1 MKSIVRER
9 VGKPAL
15 DPLLQGEEHIGI
27 QTTVDRRD
35 HLFGE
40 QLELQVESPLGP
52 SLRDPSLEADL
63 QARLDD
69 GHRIFVLG
77 DIHGHLATFR
87 ALLHRLNLKPEDRV
101 VCLGDMIDRGPNSA
115 GLVHLLRTHPQV
127 ICLKGNHEHM
137 AIQCVQPDGSFEAW
151 QPWMQRGGK
160 STYASYIVQANGD
173 LYEAKRQMA
182 EDFMWLD
189 TLPTQIVLDHL
200 RFVHAGY
207 DPRMPLDMQ
216 GEKELLWIRKE
227 WFQHEGAVDP
237 ARTVFFGH
245 TTTTKL
251 GDAGEV
257 AFSDDRLPD
266 GRPAWV
272 GLDVGAYNHVA
283 PGLAAVEAIT
293 FRCVKQPTLRCDR
306 WFERIDTRTKKKGK
320 GKKRAWKGEE
330 NLRESEVAR
339 SFGLKA
345 WPHEPNPPAPPPFE
359 RSVNWNER
367 VWSFP
372 NILMRS
378 PPVGTA
384 CTEKRRKNAFGAIRG
399 PTSFRVYRQRS
410 QPTWHHGPSDRL
422 RAV

>member
-1 MKSIVRER
+1 MNSLSCK
-9 VGKPAL
+9 L
-15 DPLLQGEEHIGI
+15 NL
-27 QTTVDRRD
+27 
-35 HLFGE
+35 
-40 QLELQVESPLGP
+40 PLGP

-69 GHRIFVLG
+69 GHRVFILG
-77 DIHGHLATFR
+77 DVHGHLATFK
-87 ALLHRLNLKPEDRV
+87 ALLHRLNLNAEDRV

-127 ICLKGNHEHM
+127 ICLTGNHEQM
-137 AIQCVQPDGSFEAW
+137 AIQCVQSDGSFEAW

-173 LYEAKRQMA
+173 LYEAKQQMA

-200 RFVHAGY
+200 RLVHAGY

-216 GEKELLWIRKE
+216 GEKELLWIRKP
-227 WFQHEGAVDP
+227 WFEHEGAVDP

-251 GDAGEV
+251 GDAAGEV
-257 AFSDDRLPD
+257 AFSPQLLSD

-272 GLDVGAYNHVA
+272 GMDVGAYNHVA
-283 PGLAAVEAIT
+283 PGLAAVEATT

-306 WFERIDTRTKKKGK
+306 WFERIDTRAKRK
-320 GKKRAWKGEE
+320 GKKRAWRGEE
-330 NLRESEVAR
+330 NLRESDVAR

-345 WPHEPNPPAPPPFE
+345 LAGRAKSASTSTLRAQRELEKAGVVFPQQPDAITTGGYRVYRQSLQEVHAAP
-359 RSVNWNER
+359 
-367 VWSFP
+367 
-372 NILMRS
+372 
-378 PPVGTA
+378 
-384 CTEKRRKNAFGAIRG
+384 RG
-399 PTSFRVYRQRS
+399 PTSFRVYRQRK
-410 QPTWHHGPSDRL
+410 QPAWQHVSTNRL

>member
-1 MKSIVRER
+1 MNSLSCK
-9 VGKPAL
+9 L
-15 DPLLQGEEHIGI
+15 NL
-27 QTTVDRRD
+27 
-35 HLFGE
+35 
-40 QLELQVESPLGP
+40 PLGP

-237 ARTVFFGH
+237 AAPSSSATRRPRNWAMRAKWPFPTTAYRTGVPPGSALMWAP
-245 TTTTKL
+245 TTTWRRAWPPWKPPPS
-251 GDAGEV
+251 V
-257 AFSDDRLPD
+257 ASNNPRFAATD
-266 GRPAWV
+266 GSNALIHEP
-272 GLDVGAYNHVA
+272 
-283 PGLAAVEAIT
+283 
-293 FRCVKQPTLRCDR
+293 
-306 WFERIDTRTKKKGK
+306 ERK

-345 WPHEPNPPAPPPFE
+345 LASRAKSASTSTLRAQRELEKAGVVFPEHPDAITAGGYRVYRKAREE
-359 RSVNWNER
+359 R
-367 VWSFP
+367 
-372 NILMRS
+372 LQ
-378 PPVGTA
+378 
-384 CTEKRRKNAFGAIRG
+384 GASRG
-399 PTSFRVYRQRS
+399 PTSFRVYRQRG
-410 QPTWHHGPSDRL
+410 QPTWARAFRSLTCSVNRTLLCRNPARIVCFPQKNTDDAPLMHGKQHLS
-422 RAV
+422 A

>member
-1 MKSIVRER
+1 MNSLTCK
-9 VGKPAL
+9 L
-15 DPLLQGEEHIGI
+15 NL
-27 QTTVDRRD
+27 
-35 HLFGE
+35 
-40 QLELQVESPLGP
+40 PLGP

-63 QARLDD
+63 QARLED
-69 GHRIFVLG
+69 GHRIFILG

-189 TLPTQIVLDHL
+189 TLPTQIVLDHH

-227 WFQHEGAVDP
+227 WFQHEGTVDP

-251 GDAGEV
+251 GEAGDV
-257 AFSDDRLPD
+257 AFSDDLLPD

-272 GLDVGAYNHVA
+272 GMDVGAYNHVA
-283 PGLAAVEAIT
+283 PGLAAVEATT

-306 WFERIDTRTKKKGK
+306 WFERIDTRRKKKGK
-320 GKKRAWKGEE
+320 KRRAWKGEE
-330 NLRESEVAR
+330 NLREAEIAR

-345 WPHEPNPPAPPPFE
+345 LAARAKTASTSTLRAQRELEKAGVVFPQPHQMITAGGYRVYRQSDHAPADEQP
-359 RSVNWNER
+359 
-367 VWSFP
+367 
-372 NILMRS
+372 
-378 PPVGTA
+378 
-384 CTEKRRKNAFGAIRG
+384 RG
-399 PTSFRVYRQRS
+399 PTSFSVHRRRTNPPERS
-410 QPTWHHGPSDRL
+410 ATSHKIKAL
-422 RAV
+422 

>member
-1 MKSIVRER
+1 MNSLTCK
-9 VGKPAL
+9 L
-15 DPLLQGEEHIGI
+15 NL
-27 QTTVDRRD
+27 
-35 HLFGE
+35 
-40 QLELQVESPLGP
+40 PLGP

-69 GHRIFVLG
+69 GHRVFVLG
-77 DIHGHLATFR
+77 DVHGHLATFR
-87 ALLHRLNLKPEDRV
+87 ALLHRLDLRTEDRV

-127 ICLKGNHEHM
+127 ICLKGNHEQM

-173 LYEAKRQMA
+173 LYEAKEQMA

-216 GEKELLWIRKE
+216 GEKELLWIRKP
-227 WFQHEGAVDP
+227 WFEHEGAVDP

-251 GDAGEV
+251 GDAAGEV
-257 AFSDDRLPD
+257 AFSPHLLSD

-272 GLDVGAYNHVA
+272 GMDVGAYNHVA
-283 PGLAAVEAIT
+283 PGLAAVEATT

-306 WFERIDTRTKKKGK
+306 WFERIDTRAKRK

-330 NLRESEVAR
+330 NLREADVAR

-345 WPHEPNPPAPPPFE
+345 LAGRAKSASTSTLRAQRELEKAGVVFPQQPDTITTGGYRVYRKSLQEAPPV
-359 RSVNWNER
+359 S
-367 VWSFP
+367 
-372 NILMRS
+372 
-378 PPVGTA
+378 
-384 CTEKRRKNAFGAIRG
+384 RG
-399 PTSFRVYRQRS
+399 PTSFRVYRQRKPPAWQHES
-410 QPTWHHGPSDRL
+410 KDRL